1 MTSPSKPVPGR
12 RAPQTSSGATPGA
25 KPGEGAGSSRSPLL
39 AVDTSRIERAVREM
53 LEAVGEN
60 PEREGLQGT
69 PNRVARMY
77 SEILSGSKVD
87 PARHLAVTFAEDH
100 HEMVLVKD
108 IPFESLC
115 EHHLMPFH
123 GKAHVAYV
131 PHGRIVGLSK
141 IARVIEEYA
150 RRLQVQE
157 RLTSQV
163 ADLFMNTLAPH
174 GVGVVLEATHT
185 CMSMRGI
192 RKPGAIMVTSA
203 LRGTFRTCAETRS
216 EFMNIISH

>member
-1 MTSPSKPVPGR
+1 MSSPSQPAMPGR
-12 RAPQTSSGATPGA
+12 AAHEGPESTSAPVNGG
-25 KPGEGAGSSRSPLL
+25 PLL
-39 AVDTSRIERAVREM
+39 RVVDTPRIEAAVREI
-53 LEAVGEN
+53 LQAVGED
-60 PEREGLQGT
+60 PDRDGLLGT

-77 SEILSGSKVD
+77 AEILSGNEVD

-115 EHHLMPFH
+115 EHHMMPFH
-123 GKAHVAYV
+123 GRAHVAYV
-131 PHGRIVGLSK
+131 PQGRIVGLSK
-141 IARVIEEYA
+141 IARVVEEYA

-157 RLTSQV
+157 RLTSQI
-163 ADLFMNTLAPH
+163 ADLIMNTLEAH

-192 RKPGAIMVTSA
+192 RKPGAVMVTSA
-203 LRGTFRTCAETRS
+203 LRGTFRSCPETRS
-216 EFMNIISH
+216 EFMNIIKS